1 MIPNPRPPGHANG
14 GRIGPGAGRLADEA
28 DVTFGDQSCSGRAGA
43 DPPICTA
50 PWSMAWPFDAAPERT
65 ICAAGTAQLTA
76 LIFCARSQ
84 AESGSAAGKV
94 PHMARLELVTTSRQC
109 QLLPGLLAALG
120 LDFTLQVRGPMRGA
134 NPVRGGPAADERK
147 HP

>member
-1 MIPNPRPPGHANG
+1 
-14 GRIGPGAGRLADEA
+14 
-28 DVTFGDQSCSGRAGA
+28 
-43 DPPICTA
+43 
-50 PWSMAWPFDAAPERT
+50 MAWPFDAAPERT

-94 PHMARLELVTTSRQC
+94 PHMARLELVTTRRQC

-120 LDFTLQVRGPMRGA
+120 LDFTVQVRGRMRGA

-147 HP
+147 PPRWGQPASPAPRGARPTAPQRRR